1 MFMIPKS
8 IIEFF
13 MKYTFV
19 FYLFGVLNI
28 NVLSYIKVI
37 VVKLLFLL
45 FHTVFRINFLL
56 EDAKEDHKWKSI
68 FDTES

>member
-1 MFMIPKS
+1 
-8 IIEFF
+8 
-13 MKYTFV
+13 MKCIFI

-68 FDTES
+68 FHTES